1 MQFKI
6 GDRVR
11 IKEDLKEGWYDGT
24 YFNEYLMGKHKG
36 KEAIVMNYNDTDDL
50 ILNVDNG
57 KCVWSESMVTSFLE
71 EVKLKVGD
79 KVRIKENLENKFY
92 NGIFFN
98 KVYMGEYMGKTAT
111 VTKANVFSYEEGEI
125 VRLDIDNSYFN
136 WSKSMLELIESKKE
150 QNNNP
155 FLESIEKEIQLTK
168 DKINLLNEKIQ
179 SLEKIKLLI
188 EKEEDNYGRNNN

>member
-6 GDRVR
+6 
-11 IKEDLKEGWYDGT
+11 
-24 YFNEYLMGKHKG
+24 
-36 KEAIVMNYNDTDDL
+36 
-50 ILNVDNG
+50 
-57 KCVWSESMVTSFLE
+57 
-71 EVKLKVGD
+71 GD
-79 KVRIKENLENKFY
+79 KVRIKEDLENKFY

-98 KVYMGEYMGKTAT
+98 KVYMGEYMGETAT
-111 VTKANVFSYEEGEI
+111 VIKDYVFSYEKGEA
-125 VRLDIDNSYFN
+125 VRLDIDNSYFI

-150 QNNNP
+150 PSNNP

-188 EKEEDNYGRNNN
+188 EKEEK